1 MKNHPRLIAKALCA
15 AGLLSTLALGVTH
28 ANTLQLS
35 QEGAGEVLIFPYYTT
50 RNGTLSFISLVNQTT
65 SGKALRL
72 RVRESIGGRSV
83 AELNVFLS
91 PKDVW
96 TAALVPS
103 GEGAAIISNDK
114 SCTFPALSGSASGL
128 VFSKAN
134 FVNDLPF
141 TAPAPLDRLRE
152 GTIEVIEMATVSN
165 LTALGRDIV
174 HVSGVPACKTVADAS
189 SAPVQSTL
197 SAPSGGL
204 VGSMSFINVNDG
216 LSVSYNATGI
226 NGFWKTGPGAP
237 VPTIAPVTAATPDL
251 TSGANTTVT
260 VTDEG
265 STYVSTFARSIDAVS
280 ALFMASTVNAEYGYT
295 TDGII
300 SSNLVMAFPTKAYYV
315 HATQPIF
322 PTDPITATPP
332 FQRPYNPDTSK
343 ACDDASLNSTDREE
357 FIGLTPDEFGVA
369 NPNRV
374 PGPSWC
380 GVTYV
385 AGFSI
390 VVNPDSNPA
399 PQPGPFNSPGI
410 AILKAVQ
417 NQGLPVVSVGKEGG
431 QLSFRAINV
440 NAVLIPISSS
450 VLARSATTGEMS
462 LTAAAHTY
470 YGLPMLGF
478 SLSIAK
484 YNAGSPQQN
493 FATLYPMSTL
503 RQISP
508 R

>member
-1 MKNHPRLIAKALCA
+1 MKSHPRLLLQALCA
-15 AGLLSTLALGVTH
+15 AGLVSAVSVAD

-72 RVRESIGGRSV
+72 RVRESYGGRPV

-96 TAALVPS
+96 TAAIVPS

-114 SCTFPALSGSASGL
+114 SCTFPAISGNASGL

-134 FVNDLPF
+134 FVNDTPVTLPA
-141 TAPAPLDRLRE
+141 TLDRLRE
-152 GTIEVIEMATVSN
+152 GTIEVIEMAAVSN

-174 HVSGVPACKTVADAS
+174 HVSGVPPCKIVADAS

-197 SAPSGGL
+197 SAPSGGV

-265 STYVSTFARSIDAVS
+265 KTYVSTFARSIDAVS
-280 ALFMASTVNAEYGYT
+280 ALFMASSVNAEYGYT

-300 SSNLVMAFPTKAYYV
+300 SSNLVMAFPTKAYYI
-315 HATQPIF
+315 HAPQSTF
-322 PTDPITATPP
+322 PTGPITPPVP
-332 FQRPYNPDTSK
+332 FQRTFSPEVAT
-343 ACDDASLNSTDREE
+343 ACDDGQLSSTDREE
-357 FIGLTPDEFGVA
+357 FVGATYQDFTPRLYSG
-369 NPNRV
+369 PN
-374 PGPSWC
+374 WC

-390 VVNPDSNPA
+390 VVNPNSNFVA
-399 PQPGPFNSPGI
+399 PPSGPFNSPRI
-410 AILKAVQ
+410 DIRQVTQ
-417 NQGLPVVSVGKEGG
+417 NQGQVVVPVGKEGG
-431 QLSFRAINV
+431 HLSITATNP
-440 NAVLIPISSS
+440 NAFLTPISSS
-450 VLARSATTGEMS
+450 VLARSATTGEMT
-462 LTAAAHTY
+462 LTAAGHTY

-484 YNAGSPQQN
+484 YNTGSPQQN
-493 FATLYPMSTL
+493 FATVYPMSTQ
-503 RQISP
+503 RKISTQ
-508 R
+508 

>member
-1 MKNHPRLIAKALCA
+1 MKNHPRLITKALCA

-72 RVRESIGGRSV
+72 RVRESFGGRSV

-114 SCTFPALSGSASGL
+114 SCTFPALSGSTSGL
-128 VFSKAN
+128 VFSKEN
-134 FVNDLPF
+134 YVNELPF
-141 TAPAPLDRLRE
+141 TATATFDRLRE
-152 GTIEVIEMATVSN
+152 GSIEVIEMATVSN

-174 HVSGVPACKTVADAS
+174 HTSGVPACKIVADAS
-189 SAPVQSTL
+189 AAPAQSTL
-197 SAPSGGL
+197 SAPSGGV
-204 VGSMSFINVNDG
+204 VGSMSFININDG

-280 ALFMASTVNAEYGYT
+280 ALFMASKVDAEYGYT

-300 SSNLVMAFPTKAYYV
+300 SSNLVMAFPTKAYYI
-315 HATQPIF
+315 HAPQSTF
-322 PTDPITATPP
+322 PTGPITPPVP
-332 FQRPYNPDTSK
+332 FQRPYNPDMGT
-343 ACDDASLNSTDREE
+343 ACDDGSLRSTDREE
-357 FIGLTPDEFGVA
+357 FVGSTGDGFGVPLPRPYSG
-369 NPNRV
+369 PN
-374 PGPSWC
+374 WC

-385 AGFSI
+385 AGFST
-390 VVNPDSNPA
+390 VFNPDSSLA
-399 PQPGPFNSPGI
+399 PQPGPFNSPRMD
-410 AILKAVQ
+410 ILNAVQ
-417 NQGLPVVSVGKEGG
+417 NQGQVIVSVGKEGG
-431 QLSFRAINV
+431 HLSIQATNV
-440 NAVLIPISSS
+440 NAFLKPISSS
-450 VLARSATTGEMS
+450 VLARSATTGEMT

-493 FATLYPMSTL
+493 FATLYPMSTQ
-503 RQISP
+503 RKIAAP
-508 R
+508 

>member
-1 MKNHPRLIAKALCA
+1 MKSHPRLLLQALCA
-15 AGLLSTLALGVTH
+15 AGLVSAVSVAD

-72 RVRESIGGRSV
+72 RVRESFGGRSV

-114 SCTFPALSGSASGL
+114 SCTFPAISASASGL

-134 FVNDLPF
+134 FVNDTQVTLPA
-141 TAPAPLDRLRE
+141 TLDRVRE

-165 LTALGRDIV
+165 LTALGKDIV
-174 HVSGVPACKTVADAS
+174 HVSGVPACKIVADAS

-197 SAPSGGL
+197 SAPSGGV
-204 VGSMSFINVNDG
+204 VGSMSFINLSDG

-265 STYVSTFARSIDAVS
+265 KTYVSTFARSIDAVS
-280 ALFMASTVNAEYGYT
+280 APFMASTISGEYGFT
-295 TDGII
+295 SDGVL
-300 SSNLVMAFPTKAYYV
+300 SNAFVVTFPTKPYYV
-315 HATQPIF
+315 HSS
-322 PTDPITATPP
+322 DLGP
-332 FQRPYNPDTSK
+332 FQRATTQQRVRPATMARCFQSTAKNLSASAMTTSRNDHPTNHLR
-343 ACDDASLNSTDREE
+343 CR
-357 FIGLTPDEFGVA
+357 GVA
-369 NPNRV
+369 APTCMAFFLNTEPRGPRQQRLIH
-374 PGPSWC
+374 PGC
-380 GVTYV
+380 
-385 AGFSI
+385 
-390 VVNPDSNPA
+390 
-399 PQPGPFNSPGI
+399 
-410 AILKAVQ
+410 
-417 NQGLPVVSVGKEGG
+417 
-431 QLSFRAINV
+431 R
-440 NAVLIPISSS
+440 
-450 VLARSATTGEMS
+450 R
-462 LTAAAHTY
+462 
-470 YGLPMLGF
+470 
-478 SLSIAK
+478 
-484 YNAGSPQQN
+484 
-493 FATLYPMSTL
+493 
-503 RQISP
+503 
-508 R
+508 